1 MFNLFPKVTI
11 QKNIKEL
18 KEEIN
23 DLFPTWTWTTT
34 TITDENG
41 KEITV
46 QQLIEKYNALKE
58 SNNHLRGEA
67 ERFYKEL
74 QTLKKAIKLSKEDNA
89 WDNVAGDLA
98 LRVVKLE
105 RQVEELKLAKIDPND
120 SNPLY
125 KHC

>member
-1 MFNLFPKVTI
+1 MFNLFPKVTV

-18 KEEIN
+18 REEIN
-23 DLFPTWTWTTT
+23 TLFPPTWWTST

-58 SNNHLRGEA
+58 SNNHLRVEA
-67 ERFYKEL
+67 EKFYKEV
-74 QTLKKAIKLSKEDNA
+74 QTLKKIIKLNKEDKSC
-89 WDNVAGDLA
+89 DNIAGDLA

-105 RQVEELKLAKIDPND
+105 RQVEELKIINKSAQINSNKN
-120 SNPLY
+120 NPL
-125 KHC
+125 

>member
-46 QQLIEKYNALKE
+46 QQLIEKYNALNE